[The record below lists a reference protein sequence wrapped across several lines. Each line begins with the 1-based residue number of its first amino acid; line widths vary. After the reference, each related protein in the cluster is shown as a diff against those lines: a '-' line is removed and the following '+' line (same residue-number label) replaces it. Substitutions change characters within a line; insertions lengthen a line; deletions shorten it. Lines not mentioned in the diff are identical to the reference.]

1 MGGKPSK
8 RPRPSHEEGKL
19 RDKRI
24 EKMMDP
30 EYRAEHLHALIKK
43 AATTAKQP
51 KA

>member
-1 MGGKPSK
+1 MGGNKSK
-8 RPRPSHEEGKL
+8 RPEPSHKTGKL

-43 AATTAKQP
+43 AATTP
-51 KA
+51 KKR